1 MQLKLIKSIMTWK
14 DEMCHKMINKEP
26 KFSHFVT
33 DFNIISN
40 DGKPL
45 Y

>member
-1 MQLKLIKSIMTWK
+1 MTWK

-33 DFNIISN
+33 GFDIHQMME
-40 DGKPL
+40 PL